1 MSDEALLKLMTKEK
15 QQFWIILTIVFLGFV
30 GISIPYL
37 IFPPLFLNPD
47 YPLLPID
54 WSASNRAFF
63 LGIAL
68 AVYPFGQFIGAPL
81 LGSLS
86 DQYGRKHLLTG
97 SLLVNAV
104 CTFFTAVAIAKQQ
117 LVLLIISRF
126 ISGVMEGNISIAR
139 AMAIDLKSLSKNVT
153 LGRISAVTSCAYL
166 IGPFFG
172 GMLAGLSISI
182 PFYCMSAF
190 FIILTSLSAFVLK
203 QSFTPVVTRKSFWQ
217 QIKFIK
223 KIRLLFSNERLKFL
237 LLASTFF
244 TLAVDMFYEFG
255 PVYLTLKWTLV
266 PSQLIFY
273 NAVLCVGLAIGHS
286 FLPSFLAGRVSIRSS
301 IISSIGIFTLFLIGI
316 ILTESTVVM
325 LTLCGLIGLVIGLA
339 VTALTVI
346 ISDAASEQIQ
356 GEVMGTQQA
365 LRVLCDA
372 LICLFGGIL
381 LIFSAKLILIIAAI
395 LSLGTLIYYSRSRT
409 EGLTIS
415 TEAGS

>member
-1 MSDEALLKLMTKEK
+1 MTKEK

-47 YPLLPID
+47 YPLLPIH

-97 SLLVNAV
+97 SLFVNALSTV
-104 CTFFTAVAIAKQQ
+104 FTAIAIAKQQ
-117 LVLLIISRF
+117 LGLLIISRF

-153 LGRISAVTSCAYL
+153 LGHISAVTSCAYL

-172 GMLAGLSISI
+172 GILASFSISI
-182 PFYCMSAF
+182 PFYCMSGF

-203 QSFTPVVTRKSFWQ
+203 QSRAPLASCKSFSQ
-217 QIKFIK
+217 QVNFIK
-223 KIRLLFSNERLKFL
+223 KIRVLLANKQLKFL
-237 LLASTFF
+237 ILASTFF

-255 PVYLTLKWTLV
+255 PVYLTLKWRLV

-273 NAVLCVGLAIGHS
+273 NAALCIGLAIGHS
-286 FLPSFLAGRVSIRSS
+286 FLPSFLADKISIRSS
-301 IISSIGIFTLFLIGI
+301 ILYSIGIFTLFLIGI

-325 LTLCGLIGLVIGLA
+325 MTLCGLIGLVIGLA

-346 ISDAASEQIQ
+346 ISDTASEQIQ

-372 LICLFGGIL
+372 LICLCGGIL
-381 LIFSAKLILIIAAI
+381 LIFSVKMILIIAAI
-395 LSLGTLIYYSRSRT
+395 LSLSTLVYYSRSRI
-409 EGLTIS
+409 EGQTIS
-415 TEAGS
+415 TKEGS